1 MKWLEM
7 LRSDLVRY
15 PKNPFLREQSIWA
28 IAIYRMGQ
36 GVNAWPQ
43 GVARHVVEPFYWL
56 AFRIVETLT
65 GCSFSKAVQ
74 IGTGLRIHHFGGI
87 FIHDDVRIGRN
98 CILRQGVTLGN
109 RHPGG
114 GVPLVGDDV
123 EFGAYAQVLGAVKI
137 GSRAKI
143 GAMAVVVRDVP
154 DGATVVGIPARVVKL
169 R

>member
-137 GSRAKI
+137 GNRAKI